1 MRKLIQ
7 IILLAGILA
16 AGTAHADLTIQQT
29 MKSSGGMAS
38 LADGAT
44 TTYLKGNKMR
54 VDQGDTSTIMDL
66 DNKVMITLDHKKQR
80 AERMDMSEM
89 AEAQQSIGGTSM
101 SVTMEPNGKSK
112 ELLGYETEGYDMT
125 MIFDFKPAGMPE
137 NMPFKMDFKMKMTGE
152 AYMAD
157 DAPGA
162 DEFAGFYQQMF
173 DSGMFFGPP
182 EAAEAQPDM
191 VRGQTKIFETMAEA
205 GMPLQSTI
213 TSKMEASG
221 PMAAMAKNMSSTSTT
236 TVKSISN
243 DDLDAS
249 LFEIPAGYKI
259 K

>member
-112 ELLGYETEGYDMT
+112 ELMGYETEGYNMS
-125 MIFDFKPAGMPE
+125 MVFDFTPAGMPE
-137 NMPFKMDFKMKMTGE
+137 NMPFKMDFKIRMTGE
-152 AYMAD
+152 AFLAE

-162 DEFAGFYQQMF
+162 EEFAGFYQQMF

-191 VRGQTKIFETMAEA
+191 VRGQTKIFETMTEA
-205 GMPLQSTI
+205 GMPLESTI

-221 PMAAMAKNMSSTSTT
+221 PMAAMANKMSSTSTT
-236 TVKSISN
+236 TVTGIS
-243 DDLDAS
+243 DDELDAS
-249 LFEIPAGYKI
+249 LFDVPAGYKVR
-259 K
+259 

>member
-1 MRKLIQ
+1 MHKP
-7 IILLAGILA
+7 IIFTLLASLLA
-16 AGTAHADLTIQQT
+16 AGTVYADLTITQE
-29 MKSSGGMAS
+29 MSSSGGLSAA
-38 LADGAT
+38 ADGET
-44 TTYLKGNKMR
+44 TTYLKGNMMR
-54 VDQGDTSTIMDL
+54 VDQGDTSTIINL
-66 DNKVMITLDHKKQR
+66 ETKSMITLNHKNQR
-80 AERMDMSEM
+80 AERVDMTRM
-89 AEAQQSIGGTSM
+89 AEAQQSIGGASM